1 MEVWQKDLL
10 EVLKDITQRIPGSY
24 IDDID
29 RGKVV
34 KQIDLWREQ
43 VGNVA
48 KPNACAQLC
57 EVTELIIDAVNIDGA
72 HHKQWY
78 LEQIAVKL
86 GIELPEH
93 EKGIIP

>member
-1 MEVWQKDLL
+1 MKINIHETLMNL
-10 EVLKDITQRIPGSY
+10 NRGRISVDQAHDE
-24 IDDID
+24 I
-29 RGKVV
+29 
-34 KQIDLWREQ
+34 ESAMCEA
-43 VGNVA
+43 NVQ
-48 KPNACAQLC
+48 PQLY

>member
-1 MEVWQKDLL
+1 MNNEQLI
-10 EVLKDITQRIPGSY
+10 KDIIRWIITSKNTEMLDASDVDLVYKDY
-24 IDDID
+24 IT
-29 RGKVV
+29 
-34 KQIDLWREQ
+34 EQ

-48 KPNACAQLC
+48 KPDACPQLC

-93 EKGIIP
+93 EKGIIS